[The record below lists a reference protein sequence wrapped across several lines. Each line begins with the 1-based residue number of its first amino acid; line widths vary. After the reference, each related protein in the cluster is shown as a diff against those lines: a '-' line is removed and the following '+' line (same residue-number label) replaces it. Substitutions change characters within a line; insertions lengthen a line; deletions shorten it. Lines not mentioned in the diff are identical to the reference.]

1 MDKDNIYQPS
11 QSLGAD
17 LQKELDDALG
27 GMSLDE
33 LMDAQDSPV
42 AAGGQGTGKGV
53 RKGRVIAVNGDDIF
67 MDMGGRHDGLL
78 PAEQFSD
85 DPLPEVGDEIEV
97 TIEGFDA
104 DNGLVKLSRQ
114 GAVLAAT
121 WDSIAVGQTVEAR
134 ATGYNKGGLE
144 LVINGIDAF
153 MPISQVD
160 TMHVED
166 LKPYV
171 NTKLECLVQQIDFNK
186 ESVVVSRR
194 ELLKLR
200 AAEAAEKLWETLAE
214 GQIVQGRVR
223 SIMPYGAFVDIGG
236 VDGLLHVKDLAHGR
250 VEKVEDVVH
259 VGQELELCILKLD
272 REAKRVGL
280 GLKQTLQD
288 PWDDAEVKWQPG
300 STVSGR
306 VVKLMDFG
314 AFVELTPGVEGL
326 VPIGEMSFRRIGHP
340 REVVQVGDML
350 KVAVMAVDIEAKR
363 ISLSL
368 KQAGDDPWQ
377 GAAVRWAEGSVIEG
391 SVTRVADFGAF
402 VELTPG
408 VEGLVH
414 ISELSPKRVA
424 TVASVVSPGQAVQAK
439 VLEVDEERQRIS
451 LSIKQLQ
458 ESDAGPAAMSLADY
472 EKQTPASKSKNDT
485 NNKPL
490 KGGLDSQ
497 AVKTKFGNLN
507 IG

>member
-11 QSLGAD
+11 RAMEAD
-17 LQKELDDALG
+17 LQKELDEALG
-27 GMSLDE
+27 DMSLDE
-33 LMDAQDSPV
+33 LLQAEEASTGQANEHDP
-42 AAGGQGTGKGV
+42 GQGIL
-53 RKGRVIAVNGDDIF
+53 KGRVIAVSGDDVFVDI
-67 MDMGGRHDGLL
+67 GRRHDGLL
-78 PAEQFSD
+78 PAEQFRD
-85 DPLPEVGDEIEV
+85 EPLPQVGDEIEV
-97 TIEGFDA
+97 TIEGFDQA
-104 DNGLVKLSRQ
+104 NGLIKLSRQ

-121 WDSIAVGQTVEAR
+121 WDSIAVGQVVEAR

-160 TMHVED
+160 TAHIED
-166 LKPYV
+166 LKPFV
-171 NTKLECLVQQIDFNK
+171 NTKLECLVQRVDFNK

-200 AAEAAEKLWETLAE
+200 AAQAAEELWETIHE
-214 GQIVQGRVR
+214 GQIVQGCVR

-236 VDGLLHVKDLAHGR
+236 IDGLLHVKDLAHGR
-250 VEKVEDVVH
+250 VEKVEDVLH

-300 STVSGR
+300 ATVSGR

-314 AFVELTPGVEGL
+314 AFVELVPGVEGL
-326 VPIGEMSFRRIGHP
+326 VPIGEISFRRIGHP

-350 KVAVMAVDIEAKR
+350 KVAVMSVDPEKKR

-377 GAAVRWAEGSVIEG
+377 GAAVRWAEGSVVAG
-391 SVTRVADFGAF
+391 SITRLAEFGAF

-424 TVASVVSPGQAVQAK
+424 TVASVVSPGQAVQVK

-451 LSIKQLQ
+451 LSIKQVQ
-458 ESDAGPAAMSLADY
+458 ESDAMPDAMSLADY
-472 EKQTPASKSKNDT
+472 EKQSPASKSKKN
-485 NNKPL
+485 L
-490 KGGLDSQ
+490 KGGLDSKS
-497 AVKTKFGNLN
+497 VKTKFGNLN